1 MTQLIFDK
9 YHVYNKTYRIE
20 LINLVTTS
28 IICYFTFHF
37 KFGEKYCSYLKFNV

>member
-20 LINLVTTS
+20 LI
-28 IICYFTFHF
+28 
-37 KFGEKYCSYLKFNV
+37 KFGDNINHLFLCFSFQIL